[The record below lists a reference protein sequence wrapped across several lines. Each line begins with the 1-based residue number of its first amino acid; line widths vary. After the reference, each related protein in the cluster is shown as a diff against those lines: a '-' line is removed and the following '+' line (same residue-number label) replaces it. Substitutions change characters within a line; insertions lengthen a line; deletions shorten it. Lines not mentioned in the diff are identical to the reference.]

1 MVYFFMGAPFR
12 GGNQDSVWND
22 ISRHVLSTGLST
34 NGKGKLIQAEL
45 NRFKLGNLDS
55 LMFINDQL
63 LKQDIAI
70 ESLLKKVE
78 RQYLDVTEKN
88 SFDFSIESKG

>member
-1 MVYFFMGAPFR
+1 
-12 GGNQDSVWND
+12 
-22 ISRHVLSTGLST
+22 
-34 NGKGKLIQAEL
+34 
-45 NRFKLGNLDS
+45 
-55 LMFINDQL
+55 MFINDQL

-88 SFDFSIESKG
+88 SVDFSIESKGQQGISKYLYIYILGPADNFLMDFKWDDQRFPRNTPLTEIIKNLSNVFF